1 MKLHSMNFHS
11 LFPHAVVC
19 TLDSTRSADAAR
31 TALSRDGFGADRTV
45 LLSGQAGL
53 DWLDADGARHGR
65 LARFVRR
72 LQRTCSEG
80 EEELLQHVQNALQS
94 GKSVLMVQT
103 DGKPEERE
111 RVRLALRE
119 QTSQTLFYC
128 GTLAIEEL
136 HPR

>member
-1 MKLHSMNFHS
+1 MKLHTMNFHS

-19 TLDSTRSADAAR
+19 TFDSKGTAEAAR
-31 TALSRDGFGADRTV
+31 TVLSREGFGAGRTI
-45 LLSGQAGL
+45 LLTGQAGL
-53 DWLDADGARHGR
+53 DWLDVDGIRHGR

-80 EEELLQHVQNALQS
+80 EEELLQHVQKALQE
-94 GKSVLMVQT
+94 GQFVLMVQT
-103 DGKPEERE
+103 NGKPEERE

-119 QTSQTLFYC
+119 HTSQTLFYC

>member
-19 TLDSTRSADAAR
+19 TFDSKRSADAAR
-31 TALSRDGFGADRTV
+31 TALNREGFGADRTV

-53 DWLDADGARHGR
+53 DWLDVDGAQHGR
-65 LARFVRR
+65 LARFVRW

-80 EEELLQHVQNALQS
+80 EEELFQHVQEALQA
-94 GKSVLMVQT
+94 GNLVLMVQT
-103 DGKPEERE
+103 NGKPEERE

-128 GTLAIEEL
+128 GTLAIEEI
-136 HPR
+136 HPQ